1 MGLICARWGLGGG
14 GGGGVRE
21 DPIHQESKPRNSR
34 DNLNPSWSVWPLG
47 FWAFGFLRFNF
58 PDMGLRV

>member
-1 MGLICARWGLGGG
+1 M
-14 GGGGVRE
+14 RE
-21 DPIHQESKPRNSR
+21 APIRHEKSR

-58 PDMGLRV
+58 PDMGLRVSALLQGERVSLQEDID